1 MKSNSY
7 LDDDELEFY
16 VINYLIKEE
25 KKGRSWIRDLMG
37 LKVDCELSLQSVK
50 VFKMKKEIK
59 SWVRISHPKLHPPSL
74 NRIRK
79 KILDLQEL
87 GGKKEQPTGHRYFHG
102 NVSFE
107 GKAKLVNHW
116 DRIRKKRND
125 KILKLNSIYFENM
138 EKNKNKTEIKVKSK
152 SYNEL
157 KPLTP
162 DYKRKIKDDKKKYA
176 EEKIKDKTLE
186 KALKKLTSSFN
197 KELAHWIRLS
207 DTYDQKKTSVGEGF
221 FSLHEYLVT
230 RSPTF
235 DELGIKDTK
244 TATLVKA
251 GKWWNWYIEMAIEYQ
266 RCFPNEPLQNNI
278 KKIVNKLQV
287 YNQMQDPREYT
298 KIH

>member
-125 KILKLNSIYFENM
+125 KKRKETSIYFENIEKKEKRKEVEKRQNSQKTNEDNYSPEPPKKTDFMLKM
-138 EKNKNKTEIKVKSK
+138 EKKEKEEERLILYFNKKLKKIKKSK
-152 SYNEL
+152 NFDCAKVIKKLS
-157 KPLTP
+157 KLTP
-162 DYKRKIKDDKKKYA
+162 SSDDKKTIYTD
-176 EEKIKDKTLE
+176 IDV
-186 KALKKLTSSFN
+186 
-197 KELAHWIRLS
+197 
-207 DTYDQKKTSVGEGF
+207 DQKWDYF
-221 FSLHEYLVT
+221 
-230 RSPTF
+230 
-235 DELGIKDTK
+235 I
-244 TATLVKA
+244 
-251 GKWWNWYIEMAIEYQ
+251 
-266 RCFPNEPLQNNI
+266 
-278 KKIVNKLQV
+278 
-287 YNQMQDPREYT
+287 YT
-298 KIH
+298 IDQFCE